1 MIYVVVVCVIVAL
14 LLATAVMRSLRVH
27 SQADFL
33 VAGRSLRWPVLI
45 FTLLSSWIG
54 AGSLFAGGEN
64 AYRNGFAA
72 LWQPAGGWCGLIVIA
87 WIAGRARRFAQF
99 TVPDL
104 LETRYNTAA
113 RVFATVAIVISY
125 TMITSYQFKAG
136 GDILRLIFPSL
147 EKTTGMY
154 IIAGFVIAFTALAG
168 MGSVAYLDLIIGSL
182 VTVIAIVAVP
192 LLVENAGG
200 WAAVK
205 EALPPD
211 HFTFMGPLTPAQAVG
226 FLLPTFLLLIGNQG
240 MYQKFFSARSERD
253 AKLAVAGWI
262 VGTTVLETVIITI
275 AVVGSAKFHTPNP
288 REIIPMT
295 ARLGLPAVAG
305 AILLGGI
312 FAKVIS
318 TANNFL
324 FSPASNLIHDVYKR
338 FVNPSASE
346 RRTLVVSRALVVSL
360 GIFALVQGAYFESI
374 LKAALYAYT
383 VYGAAVTPAIMAV
396 FFWKRATAAG
406 AVTSIILGTM
416 ITVVWDAFEIQAR
429 FQEFG
434 WIRSMDAVYPALAI
448 SVAGLI
454 AGSLMSAP
462 PAREKW
468 GPFFEAEATEQGRV
482 GQATLSTP
490 RPSGRL

>member
-1 MIYVVVVCVIVAL
+1 MIYVVVICVIVAL
-14 LLATAVMRSLRVH
+14 LLTTAVLRSLRVR

-87 WIAGRARRFAQF
+87 CIAGRARRFAQF

-104 LETRYNTAA
+104 LEARYNTAA

-136 GDILRLIFPSL
+136 GDVLHLIFPSL

-192 LLVENAGG
+192 LLLENAGG

-205 EALPPD
+205 QALPPD
-211 HFTFMGPLTPAQAVG
+211 HFTFLGPLTFAQAMG

-262 VGTTVLETVIITI
+262 VGTTILETVIITI
-275 AVVGSAKFHTPNP
+275 AVVGSSKFHTPNP

-305 AILLGGI
+305 AVLLGGI

-338 FVNPSASE
+338 FVNPDASE
-346 RRTLVVSRALVVSL
+346 RRTLVVSRALVVAL

-406 AVTSIILGTM
+406 AVTSILMGTVV
-416 ITVVWDAFEIQAR
+416 TVVWDAFEIQTR
-429 FQEFG
+429 FQQSP
-434 WIRSMDAVYPALAI
+434 WIRNMDAVYPALMI
-448 SVAGLI
+448 SMAGLI
-454 AGSLMSAP
+454 VVSLLSAP
-462 PAREKW
+462 PPREKW
-468 GPFFEAEATEQGRV
+468 AAFFEERV
-482 GQATLSTP
+482 EVGTGS
-490 RPSGRL
+490 R